1 MSESSIWNRE
11 RLAQNSRPDHRPG
24 QAAAII
30 GVACFALAGATVTA
44 VLMGK
49 DVPQTANAAYFIDGN
64 LITSGHHSLDLSRLI
79 FVRGDVPIC
88 PSNDALANYQPDD
101 PEGCTTLPAS
111 APADLIGIVPDGM
124 RQPIFQM
131 QMNSPDGPIRGWVN
145 YNNLTN

>member
-1 MSESSIWNRE
+1 
-11 RLAQNSRPDHRPG
+11 
-24 QAAAII
+24 
-30 GVACFALAGATVTA
+30 
-44 VLMGK
+44 MGK

-64 LITSGHHSLDLSRLI
+64 LITSGHHSLDLSRPI